1 MLMSIGVSVP
11 SNKLPFG
18 LIGEETLVISH
29 LFFAGSV
36 LLRYV
41 FFVGHALIIT
51 NCQIVNCSIVKI
63 ILRACRYSANRGSR
77 Y

>member
-1 MLMSIGVSVP
+1 MLMIGVSVP
-11 SNKLPFG
+11 SNKLAFG
-18 LIGEETLVISH
+18 LVGEETLVISH

-51 NCQIVNCSIVKI
+51 NCQIVNYPIVK
-63 ILRACRYSANRGSR
+63 
-77 Y
+77 